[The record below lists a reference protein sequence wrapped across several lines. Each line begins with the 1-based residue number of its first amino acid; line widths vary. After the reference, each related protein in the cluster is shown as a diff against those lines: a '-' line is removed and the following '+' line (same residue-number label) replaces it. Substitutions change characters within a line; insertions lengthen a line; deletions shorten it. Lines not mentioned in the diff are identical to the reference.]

1 MARSQEKAMSML
13 NRWVDQRRSVE
24 SGAGDSARSA
34 RFPRE
39 CRSSKDGEAA
49 RAHVVRQ
56 IAALISQIQ
65 IATLGEQRI
74 RELNDEINRLCRLK
88 YAWEI
93 QIRKLGGPD
102 YSSMARLGE
111 ADGVE
116 APGQGGY
123 RYFGAA
129 KDLPG
134 VRELLEQ
141 QAPADSS
148 KTKPRKE
155 LLKHITVEYYG
166 WTDEADYEL
175 LEEEKA
181 AEIEAMGR
189 QDTPHEKHRSTPCST
204 FGGPSESELLPRQ
217 TDRVLLQRLLVEV
230 KKEHLIRNY
239 IDSGTLNRNSGTD
252 ASSGSGKIAEIA
264 ANYVEE

>member
-24 SGAGDSARSA
+24 SGAGESARSA
-34 RFPRE
+34 RFPSE

-141 QAPADSS
+141 QAPDDSS
-148 KTKPRKE
+148 KTKLRKE

-166 WTDEADYEL
+166 WTDEGDYEL
-175 LEEEKA
+175 LEDEKA
-181 AEIEAMGR
+181 AEIEAMGPR
-189 QDTPHEKHRSTPCST
+189 RTSSEKQRSTLSRS
-204 FGGPSESELLPRQ
+204 GGPSEAELLPRQ
-217 TDRVLLQRLLVEV
+217 TDRVLLQRLLVQV

-239 IDSGTLNRNSGTD
+239 IDSGKLNRND
-252 ASSGSGKIAEIA
+252 ESS
-264 ANYVEE
+264 